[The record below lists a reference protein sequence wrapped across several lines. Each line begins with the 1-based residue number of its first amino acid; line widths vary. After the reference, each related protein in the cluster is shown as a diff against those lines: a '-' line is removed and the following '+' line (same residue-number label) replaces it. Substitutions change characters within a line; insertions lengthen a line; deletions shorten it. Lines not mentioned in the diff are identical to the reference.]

1 MEIREERKE
10 YKYKRAKA
18 GEQGQHAPAAK
29 KAPAPKK
36 APAAKKTAPKKAPA
50 KKTAK
55 KTAAKKSAVERG
67 VDGGGM
73 ASKPGAKELD
83 IFSGDS
89 EEEEKKAVEA
99 LTHVTTQMLRDDPL
113 AYQQTLDI
121 GNQQPVSRN
130 AAPCDAPAPANIK
143 SEAERASK
151 MPPLRRSDR
160 KCDDNR
166 FKPYRVGVRAKP
178 CAQRGALVGA

>member
-1 MEIREERKE
+1 MSVVEIREERKE
-10 YKYKRAKA
+10 FKRAKA

-55 KTAAKKSAVERG
+55 KTTAKKSAVERG

-89 EEEEKKAVEA
+89 EEEEKQAVEA
-99 LTHVTTQMLRDDPL
+99 LMSQLTHVTTQMLRDDPL

-143 SEAERASK
+143 FRPITEAERASK

-160 KCDDNR
+160 KRDDNR
-166 FKPYRVGVRAKP
+166 FKPY
-178 CAQRGALVGA
+178 

>member
-1 MEIREERKE
+1 MSVVEIREERKE
-10 YKYKRAKA
+10 YKRAKA

-99 LTHVTTQMLRDDPL
+99 LTQMLRDDPL

-143 SEAERASK
+143 FRPITEAERASK

-160 KCDDNR
+160 KRDDNR
-166 FKPYRVGVRAKP
+166 FKPY
-178 CAQRGALVGA
+178 